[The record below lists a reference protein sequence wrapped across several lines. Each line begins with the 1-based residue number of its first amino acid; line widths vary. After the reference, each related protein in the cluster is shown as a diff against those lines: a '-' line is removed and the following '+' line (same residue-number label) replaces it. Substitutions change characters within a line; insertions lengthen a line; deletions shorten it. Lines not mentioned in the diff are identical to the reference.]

1 MEIVKSI
8 QQIQE
13 RFVEENSSNPSPE
26 KRCASRLEGKGKI
39 VEKEKEKK
47 NSMKTFYKFRFG
59 FVRNV
64 VPRGVQVKSQLSKD
78 ITKYKSRAL
87 DSFEFHVYCCC
98 ATACV
103 RLA

>member
-8 QQIQE
+8 QRIQE
-13 RFVEENSSNPSPE
+13 RVVEESSSNPSPE

-39 VEKEKEKK
+39 VEKEKEKEK
-47 NSMKTFYKFRFG
+47 FYEKTFYKFRFG

-87 DSFEFHVYCCC
+87 DSLEFRIFVVVRWHV
-98 ATACV
+98 
-103 RLA
+103 